1 MHWSQHHR
9 HSSATHL
16 QTTVND
22 PFTSPSGQTPQLGP
36 SQEVSV
42 SVLSAALCAPF
53 VSASPGLLRTH
64 STSWSCSR
72 GRDEPPGGC
81 KSKGPTS
88 MPGHYSKQKASP
100 GRLCSNQAAVNETI
114 YCAPINVQPQ
124 DPRTASPI
132 VLSVLIKAGSSRH
145 LQPLQLEQSGS
156 NSEERDGEFHL
167 WSSVQNKEH
176 LLPRRLVPTA
186 ERRMETISV
195 PSPVLHKHCQC

>member
-1 MHWSQHHR
+1 MQVCYSPPNHRERSLNQSQR
-9 HSSATHL
+9 SGSTGQVL
-16 QTTVND
+16 
-22 PFTSPSGQTPQLGP
+22 PKTSVYLLCQWHFMLPSPLPAFPGMLG
-36 SQEVSV
+36 
-42 SVLSAALCAPF
+42 
-53 VSASPGLLRTH
+53 TH

-72 GRDEPPGGC
+72 GRDKPPGGC
-81 KSKGPTS
+81 RSEGPTS

-124 DPRTASPI
+124 DPHMASPI

-145 LQPLQLEQSGS
+145 LRPLQLGQSGS
-156 NSEERDGEFHL
+156 NSEEREGEFQL
-167 WSSVQNKEH
+167 WSSAQNKEH

-195 PSPVLHKHCQC
+195 PSPVLHKHCQS